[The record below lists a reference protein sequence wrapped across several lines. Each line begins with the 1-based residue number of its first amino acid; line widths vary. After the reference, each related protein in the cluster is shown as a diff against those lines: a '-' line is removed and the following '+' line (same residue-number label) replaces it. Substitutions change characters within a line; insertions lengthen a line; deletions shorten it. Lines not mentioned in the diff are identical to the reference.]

1 MQDIFIACVDGLK
14 GFPEA
19 IEPVYSHAAVQLC
32 IVYMV
37 RYSLNYASWKMRPE
51 VAADLKRICICATDD
66 EAEQKLGEFKD
77 KWDDAYLP
85 IS

>member
-1 MQDIFIACVDGLK
+1 
-14 GFPEA
+14 
-19 IEPVYSHAAVQLC
+19 
-32 IVYMV
+32 MV
-37 RYSLNYASWKMRPE
+37 RHSLNYASWKMRPE